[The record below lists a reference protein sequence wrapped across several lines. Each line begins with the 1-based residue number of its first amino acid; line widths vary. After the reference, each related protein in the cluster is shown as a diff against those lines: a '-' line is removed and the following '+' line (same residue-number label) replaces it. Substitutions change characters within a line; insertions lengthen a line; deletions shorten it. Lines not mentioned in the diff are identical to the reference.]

1 MSFESCCRR
10 NGRSGGR
17 LRAGRPGNG
26 FTLVEL
32 LVVIGIIGV
41 LISILLPALQNARHK
56 ANMVA
61 CQSNM
66 RQVGTAMLMAAN
78 ENKGGLPWPSSLYEL
93 ATTPYMDTHYV
104 FAGMGPPGGRIDY
117 NTGALLRVIGGGVVA
132 RQNVMTCPGD
142 TGEPS
147 LHSGMKTND
156 RNFSYS
162 FNQNIR
168 TNQFDRST
176 PPKPVLYR
184 IQRVKA
190 ASEKIMVGEEVGPN
204 DALWTIYGPDDL
216 PAARHGPLKALNAVR
231 NSGDRI
237 YMRQGLGNYV
247 FFDGHVES
255 MTPEQIL
262 DPNKTRMFDPEAR

>member
-1 MSFESCCRR
+1 MAFALCCRR
-10 NGRSGGR
+10 NGRVCGR
-17 LRAGRPGNG
+17 ARTSDRRGG

-32 LVVIGIIGV
+32 LVVIGIIAV
-41 LISILLPALQNARHK
+41 LISMLLPALQNARHK

-66 RQVGTAMLMAAN
+66 RQLGTAMLMAAN
-78 ENKGGLPWPSSLYEL
+78 ENKGGMLWPSTLYEL
-93 ATTPYMDTHYV
+93 SNTPYMDTHFV
-104 FAGMGPPGGRIDY
+104 WAGTGSPGGRIDY
-117 NTGALLRVIGGGVVA
+117 KSGALWRVIGGGDIA

-147 LHSGMKTND
+147 LHNGLKTAD

-162 FNQNIR
+162 INQNIR
-168 TNQFDRST
+168 TNQYDRST

-184 IQRVKA
+184 LQRVKA

-204 DALWTIYGPDDL
+204 DALWTIYGADDL
-216 PAARHGPLKALNAVR
+216 PAARHGPLKALNAIR
-231 NSGDRI
+231 NPGDRI
-237 YMRQGLGNYV
+237 YMRQGRGNFV

-255 MTPEQIL
+255 LTPEEIL
-262 DPNKTRMFDPEAR
+262 DPNKGRMFDPEAR